1 MLDSA
6 DRRRRAQEELSKTS
20 IDWDFLDAIDG
31 RLLRFPI
38 PEYPAN
44 KVENLLGFHL
54 MPGEIGAFM
63 SHKKAWELCIAA
75 QKPTLILED
84 DFVVLPDFELVI
96 DYLLTSF
103 HDWDLIRLQA
113 LRESGCEVIQDAESF
128 SVVKNDVDALGCTAY
143 IVKPAAAK
151 ALLDAAQ
158 YIYEPIDHFIEHRSA
173 HGKIFLAIKPY
184 PVDISYSPTTVDR
197 PERQPVRGIR
207 KAKRSIYRAID
218 RLISDQP
225 WFPRN
230 I

>member
-1 MLDSA
+1 MLNSA
-6 DRRRRAQEELSKTS
+6 DRRKRAQEELSKTNL
-20 IDWDFLDAIDG
+20 DWAFLDAVDG
-31 RLLRFPI
+31 RLLQFPI
-38 PEYPAN
+38 PEYLAN
-44 KVENLLGFHL
+44 KVENLLGFQL

-63 SHKKAWELCIAA
+63 SHKKAWQLCIAK

-84 DFVVLPDFELVI
+84 DFVVLPHFELAI
-96 DYLLTSF
+96 DYLLNSF

-113 LRESGCEVIQDAESF
+113 LGESSCEVIQNVGSF
-128 SVVKNDVDALGCTAY
+128 SVVKNDADALGCTAY

-151 ALLDAAQ
+151 ALLDGAQ
-158 YIYEPIDHFIEHRSA
+158 HIYEPIDHYIEHRSV
-173 HGKIFLAIKPY
+173 HGKFFLAVKPY

-218 RLISDQP
+218 RLISDRP

-230 I
+230 F